1 MTTTTDGN
9 DTQTTAPQTRFE
21 TALDQ
26 LREDCRVYNEAVG
39 SFNTH
44 LDNHRDRRDLHDLP
58 FREPVTAHDAYDDA
72 VAGEPA
78 AVETLLASLIDRAHL
93 DSQVRRHSG
102 TYPVHLEAVE
112 HLRIARDRLVT
123 SLEDVLR
130 HVDGDGG

>member
-1 MTTTTDGN
+1 M
-9 DTQTTAPQTRFE
+9 
-21 TALDQ
+21 
-26 LREDCRVYNEAVG
+26 
-39 SFNTH
+39 
-44 LDNHRDRRDLHDLP
+44 
-58 FREPVTAHDAYDDA
+58 TAHDAYDDA

-130 HVDGDGG
+130 HVDWDGG